1 MKKFA
6 HEVLRQMS
14 DMTKD
19 ADMRS
24 SSEPKKFNWTMMVVI
39 LTVMIDS
46 MGIGIVIPVTPALLM
61 DVLPG
66 ATLAEAAIWGGIL
79 TSLFSVMQ
87 FMFGPFLG
95 TLSDQ
100 FGRKPV
106 LMVSLFVMVGYY
118 AVMVFAHTVWLLLLG
133 RLIGGI
139 TAATHATATALVA
152 DVSAP
157 KDKAARFG
165 LLGAGFGM
173 GFVLGPVLGGM
184 LGEWGPRAPFVAA
197 AFLSAL
203 NFLMAWL
210 ILPETVT
217 DRIRRR
223 FEWRRANPLG
233 AIRAISQ
240 FPGLG
245 PMLVVYLIYAIATA
259 VYAAVWPFFTAERFG
274 WSPAMIGVSL
284 TIYGVCFAIV
294 QGALVKPAIKR
305 FGEYK
310 TVVIGFGFEMFGL
323 LLMSVMTNGTILL
336 GLIPIAALG
345 VIGQPAL
352 QAILSV
358 GTSDDSQGVLQGV
371 VASLSAISM
380 IIAPVSMTWV
390 FSTFTQESAA
400 VYYPGAPFAVSAL
413 LLALGLY
420 IFVRKGRDIQKQPE
434 QRTGWN

>member
-1 MKKFA
+1 
-6 HEVLRQMS
+6 MS

-184 LGEWGPRAPFVAA
+184 LGEWGPRAPFFAA

-390 FSTFTQESAA
+390 FSTFTEESAA

>member
-1 MKKFA
+1 
-6 HEVLRQMS
+6 MS

-24 SSEPKKFNWTMMVVI
+24 SSEPKTFNWTMMVVI

-87 FMFGPFLG
+87 FLFGPFLG

-245 PMLVVYLIYAIATA
+245 SMLVVYLIYAIATA

-305 FGEYK
+305 FGEYR

-336 GLIPIAALG
+336 GFIPIAALG

-358 GTSDDSQGVLQGV
+358 GTSGDSQGILQGV

-390 FSTFTQESAA
+390 FSTFTEESAA
-400 VYYPGAPFAVSAL
+400 IYYPGAPFAVSAL

-420 IFVRKGRDIQKQPE
+420 IFVRKGRDIQKQAEP
-434 QRTGWN
+434 RTG

>member
-1 MKKFA
+1 M
-6 HEVLRQMS
+6 RQMS

-24 SSEPKKFNWTMMVVI
+24 SSEPKTFNWTMMVVI

-87 FMFGPFLG
+87 FLFGPFLG

-305 FGEYK
+305 FGEYR

-336 GLIPIAALG
+336 GFIPIAALG

-358 GTSDDSQGVLQGV
+358 GTSDDSQGILQGV

-390 FSTFTQESAA
+390 FSTFTEESAA
-400 VYYPGAPFAVSAL
+400 IYYPGAPFAVSAL

-420 IFVRKGRDIQKQPE
+420 IFVRKGRDIQKQAEP
-434 QRTGWN
+434 RTV

>member
-1 MKKFA
+1 
-6 HEVLRQMS
+6 MS

-390 FSTFTQESAA
+390 FSNFTQESAA

>member
-1 MKKFA
+1 
-6 HEVLRQMS
+6 MS

-24 SSEPKKFNWTMMVVI
+24 SSEPKTFNWTIMVVI

-420 IFVRKGRDIQKQPE
+420 IFVRKGRDIQKQAEP
-434 QRTGWN
+434 RTG

>member
-1 MKKFA
+1 
-6 HEVLRQMS
+6 MS

-24 SSEPKKFNWTMMVVI
+24 SSEPKTFNWTMLVVI

-390 FSTFTQESAA
+390 FSTFTEESAA

>member
-1 MKKFA
+1 
-6 HEVLRQMS
+6 MS

-87 FMFGPFLG
+87 FIFGPFLG

-217 DRIRRR
+217 DRIRKR

-390 FSTFTQESAA
+390 FSNFTQESAA

>member
-1 MKKFA
+1 
-6 HEVLRQMS
+6 MS

-24 SSEPKKFNWTMMVVI
+24 SSEPKTFNWTMMVVI

-87 FMFGPFLG
+87 FLFGPFLG

-240 FPGLG
+240 FLGLG

-305 FGEYK
+305 FGEYR

-336 GLIPIAALG
+336 GFIPIAALG

-358 GTSDDSQGVLQGV
+358 GTSDDSQGILQGV

-390 FSTFTQESAA
+390 FSTFTEESAA
-400 VYYPGAPFAVSAL
+400 IYYPGAPFAVSAL

-420 IFVRKGRDIQKQPE
+420 IFVRKGRDIQKQAEP
-434 QRTGWN
+434 RTG

>member
-1 MKKFA
+1 
-6 HEVLRQMS
+6 MS

-87 FMFGPFLG
+87 FLFGPFLG

-184 LGEWGPRAPFVAA
+184 LGEWGPRTPFVAA

-305 FGEYK
+305 FGEYR

-336 GLIPIAALG
+336 GFIPIAALG

-358 GTSDDSQGVLQGV
+358 GTSDDSQGILQGV

-390 FSTFTQESAA
+390 FSTFTEESAA
-400 VYYPGAPFAVSAL
+400 IYYPGAPFAVSAL

-420 IFVRKGRDIQKQPE
+420 IFVRKGRDIQKQAEP
-434 QRTGWN
+434 RTG

>member
-1 MKKFA
+1 
-6 HEVLRQMS
+6 
-14 DMTKD
+14 MTKD

>member
-1 MKKFA
+1 
-6 HEVLRQMS
+6 MS

-24 SSEPKKFNWTMMVVI
+24 SSEPKTFNWTMMVVI

-87 FMFGPFLG
+87 FLFGPFLG

-240 FPGLG
+240 FLGLG

-305 FGEYK
+305 FGEYR

-358 GTSDDSQGVLQGV
+358 GTSDDSQGILQGV

-390 FSTFTQESAA
+390 FSTFTEESAA
-400 VYYPGAPFAVSAL
+400 IYYPGAPFAVSAL

-420 IFVRKGRDIQKQPE
+420 IFVRKGRDIQKQAEP
-434 QRTGWN
+434 RTG

>member
-1 MKKFA
+1 
-6 HEVLRQMS
+6 MS
-14 DMTKD
+14 DVTKD

-24 SSEPKKFNWTMMVVI
+24 SSEPKTFNWTMMVVI

-87 FMFGPFLG
+87 FLFGPFLG

-305 FGEYK
+305 FGEYR

-336 GLIPIAALG
+336 GFIPIAALG

-358 GTSDDSQGVLQGV
+358 GTSDDSQGILQGV

-390 FSTFTQESAA
+390 FSTFTEESAA
-400 VYYPGAPFAVSAL
+400 IYYPGAPFAVSAL

-420 IFVRKGRDIQKQPE
+420 IFVRKGRDIQKQAEP
-434 QRTGWN
+434 RTG

>member
-1 MKKFA
+1 
-6 HEVLRQMS
+6 MS

-24 SSEPKKFNWTMMVVI
+24 SSEPKKFNWTMLVVI
-39 LTVMIDS
+39 LTVMVDS

-87 FMFGPFLG
+87 FLFGPFLG

-305 FGEYK
+305 FGEYR

-358 GTSDDSQGVLQGV
+358 GTSDDSQGILQGV

-390 FSTFTQESAA
+390 FSTFTEESAA
-400 VYYPGAPFAVSAL
+400 IYYPGAPFAVSAL

-420 IFVRKGRDIQKQPE
+420 IFVRKGRDIQKQAE
-434 QRTGWN
+434 QRTG

>member
-1 MKKFA
+1 
-6 HEVLRQMS
+6 MS

-24 SSEPKKFNWTMMVVI
+24 SSEPKTSKWTMMVVI

>member
-19 ADMRS
+19 ADMCS

>member
-1 MKKFA
+1 
-6 HEVLRQMS
+6 MS

-87 FMFGPFLG
+87 FLFGPFLG

-305 FGEYK
+305 FGEYR

-336 GLIPIAALG
+336 GFIPIAALG

-390 FSTFTQESAA
+390 FSTFTEESAA

-420 IFVRKGRDIQKQPE
+420 IFVRKGRDIQKQAEP
-434 QRTGWN
+434 RTG

>member
-1 MKKFA
+1 
-6 HEVLRQMS
+6 MS

-259 VYAAVWPFFTAERFG
+259 VYAAVWPFFTAERFS

-400 VYYPGAPFAVSAL
+400 FYYPGAPFAVSAL

>member
-1 MKKFA
+1 MTKFA
-6 HEVLRQMS
+6 HEVKRQMS

-24 SSEPKKFNWTMMVVI
+24 SSEPKTFNWTMMVVI

-305 FGEYK
+305 FGEYR

-336 GLIPIAALG
+336 GFIPIAALG

-358 GTSDDSQGVLQGV
+358 GTSDDSQGILQGV

-390 FSTFTQESAA
+390 FSTFTEESAA
-400 VYYPGAPFAVSAL
+400 IYYPGAPFAVSAL

-420 IFVRKGRDIQKQPE
+420 IFVRKGRDIQKQAEP
-434 QRTGWN
+434 RTG

>member
-1 MKKFA
+1 
-6 HEVLRQMS
+6 MS

-24 SSEPKKFNWTMMVVI
+24 SSEPKMFNWTMMVVI

-87 FMFGPFLG
+87 FLFGPFLG

-245 PMLVVYLIYAIATA
+245 SMLVVYLIYAIATA

-305 FGEYK
+305 FGEYR

-336 GLIPIAALG
+336 GFIPIAALG

-358 GTSDDSQGVLQGV
+358 GTSDDSQGILQGV

-390 FSTFTQESAA
+390 FSTFTEESAA
-400 VYYPGAPFAVSAL
+400 IYYPGAPFAVSAL

-420 IFVRKGRDIQKQPE
+420 IFVRKGRDIQKQAEP
-434 QRTGWN
+434 RTG

>member
-1 MKKFA
+1 
-6 HEVLRQMS
+6 MS

-245 PMLVVYLIYAIATA
+245 PMLLVYLIYAIATA

-294 QGALVKPAIKR
+294 QGALVKPAIKH

>member
-1 MKKFA
+1 
-6 HEVLRQMS
+6 MS

-380 IIAPVSMTWV
+380 IVAPVSMTWV
-390 FSTFTQESAA
+390 FSNFTQESAA

>member
-1 MKKFA
+1 
-6 HEVLRQMS
+6 MS

-390 FSTFTQESAA
+390 FSNFTQESAA

-434 QRTGWN
+434 QRSG

>member
-1 MKKFA
+1 
-6 HEVLRQMS
+6 MS

-24 SSEPKKFNWTMMVVI
+24 SSEPKTFNWTMMVVI

-87 FMFGPFLG
+87 FLFGPCLG

-305 FGEYK
+305 FGEYR

-336 GLIPIAALG
+336 GFIPIAALG

-358 GTSDDSQGVLQGV
+358 GTSDDSQGILQGV

-390 FSTFTQESAA
+390 FSTFTEESAA
-400 VYYPGAPFAVSAL
+400 IYYPGAPFAVSAL

-420 IFVRKGRDIQKQPE
+420 IFVRKGRDIQKQAEP
-434 QRTGWN
+434 RTG

>member
-1 MKKFA
+1 
-6 HEVLRQMS
+6 MS

-24 SSEPKKFNWTMMVVI
+24 YSEPKTFNWTMMVVI

-87 FMFGPFLG
+87 FLFGPFLG

-184 LGEWGPRAPFVAA
+184 LSEWGPRAPFVAA

-358 GTSDDSQGVLQGV
+358 GTSDDSQGILQGV

-390 FSTFTQESAA
+390 FSTFTEESAA
-400 VYYPGAPFAVSAL
+400 IYYPGAPFAVSAL

-420 IFVRKGRDIQKQPE
+420 IFVRKGRDIQKQAEP
-434 QRTGWN
+434 RTG

>member
-1 MKKFA
+1 
-6 HEVLRQMS
+6 MS

-24 SSEPKKFNWTMMVVI
+24 SSEPKTFNWTMMVVI

-305 FGEYK
+305 FGEYR

-336 GLIPIAALG
+336 GFIPIAALG

-358 GTSDDSQGVLQGV
+358 GTSDDSQGILQGV

-390 FSTFTQESAA
+390 FSTFTEESAA
-400 VYYPGAPFAVSAL
+400 IYYPGAPFAVSAL

-420 IFVRKGRDIQKQPE
+420 IFVRKGRDIQKQAEP
-434 QRTGWN
+434 RTG

>member
-1 MKKFA
+1 
-6 HEVLRQMS
+6 MS

-24 SSEPKKFNWTMMVVI
+24 SSEPKTFNWTMMVVI

-87 FMFGPFLG
+87 FLFGPFLG

-336 GLIPIAALG
+336 GFIPIAALG

-358 GTSDDSQGVLQGV
+358 GTSDDSQGILQGV

-390 FSTFTQESAA
+390 FSTFTEESAA
-400 VYYPGAPFAVSAL
+400 IYYPGAPFAVSAL

-420 IFVRKGRDIQKQPE
+420 IFVRKGRDIQKQAEP
-434 QRTGWN
+434 RTG

>member
-1 MKKFA
+1 
-6 HEVLRQMS
+6 
-14 DMTKD
+14 
-19 ADMRS
+19 
-24 SSEPKKFNWTMMVVI
+24 
-39 LTVMIDS
+39 
-46 MGIGIVIPVTPALLM
+46 
-61 DVLPG
+61 
-66 ATLAEAAIWGGIL
+66 
-79 TSLFSVMQ
+79 
-87 FMFGPFLG
+87 
-95 TLSDQ
+95 
-100 FGRKPV
+100 
-106 LMVSLFVMVGYY
+106 MVSLFVMVGYY

-274 WSPAMIGVSL
+274 WSPAMW
-284 TIYGVCFAIV
+284 C
-294 QGALVKPAIKR
+294 P
-305 FGEYK
+305 
-310 TVVIGFGFEMFGL
+310 
-323 LLMSVMTNGTILL
+323 
-336 GLIPIAALG
+336 
-345 VIGQPAL
+345 
-352 QAILSV
+352 
-358 GTSDDSQGVLQGV
+358 
-371 VASLSAISM
+371 
-380 IIAPVSMTWV
+380 
-390 FSTFTQESAA
+390 
-400 VYYPGAPFAVSAL
+400 
-413 LLALGLY
+413 
-420 IFVRKGRDIQKQPE
+420 
-434 QRTGWN
+434 

>member
-1 MKKFA
+1 
-6 HEVLRQMS
+6 MS

-400 VYYPGAPFAVSAL
+400 VYYPGAPFAGSAL

>member
-1 MKKFA
+1 
-6 HEVLRQMS
+6 MS

-233 AIRAISQ
+233 AIRAISL

>member
-1 MKKFA
+1 MTKFA
-6 HEVLRQMS
+6 HEVKRQMS

-24 SSEPKKFNWTMMVVI
+24 SSEPKTFNWTMMVVI

-87 FMFGPFLG
+87 FLFGPFLG

-274 WSPAMIGVSL
+274 WSPTMIGVSL

-305 FGEYK
+305 FGEYR

-358 GTSDDSQGVLQGV
+358 GTSDDSQGILQGV

-390 FSTFTQESAA
+390 FSTFTEESAA
-400 VYYPGAPFAVSAL
+400 IYYPGAPFAVSAL

-420 IFVRKGRDIQKQPE
+420 IFVRKGRDIQKQAEP
-434 QRTGWN
+434 RTG